1 MAMQSGSRFRR
12 RSAIGGAIAGMAA
25 LSGFR
30 AGTAFAQATPE
41 PGTRTV
47 TDYAGRTVEIPANPQ
62 RVITLSLPILE
73 IALAVGIRP
82 VGSAS
87 FATLGGFPSYFGDT
101 TDGIELIGDTEF
113 DFEKIVALKPD
124 LAIMDYFGEQD
135 AETLETME
143 QICPIVT
150 TGEFRM
156 NWREDS
162 AQVAGFLNKREEFKP
177 VEQRYDERIAGIR
190 EGLTPDWEGKT
201 VALLRFRAADIRI
214 MKEVSFAGTV
224 LKDAGLKFPDI
235 VDSGSG
241 VAEDF
246 SMEQAKLIDVDA
258 LFVVHDSGDEADGA
272 FESAVTSPIF
282 TSLDVYK
289 ANRVYTVD
297 QEIWITLRGYGAAQ
311 VMLDDIERYLVN
323 GEPAP
328 ALPA

>member
-1 MAMQSGSRFRR
+1 MTTRFGAPVSRRT
-12 RSAIGGAIAGMAA
+12 AIGGALATVAAIATTQSSST
-25 LSGFR
+25 L
-30 AGTAFAQATPE
+30 AQATPVS
-41 PGTRTV
+41 GTRTV
-47 TDYAGRTVEIPANPQ
+47 TDCAGRTVEIPTNPQ

-73 IALAVGIRP
+73 IALAVGITP

-87 FATLGGFPSYFGDT
+87 FATLGGFPSYFGDAA
-101 TDGIELIGDTEF
+101 DGIELIGDNEF

-150 TGEFRM
+150 TGEFRT
-156 NWREDS
+156 NWRQDS
-162 AQVAGFLNKREEFKP
+162 AQVADFLNKIEAFKP

-190 EGLTPDWEGKT
+190 DGLTPDWDGKT

-214 MKEVSFAGTV
+214 MKEVSFAGNV
-224 LKDAGLKFPDI
+224 LKDIGLRFPDI

-258 LFVVHDSGDEADGA
+258 LFVVKDSGDEADGA
-272 FESAVTSPIF
+272 FISAVTSPIF
-282 TSLDVYK
+282 TSLNVYQS
-289 ANRVYTVD
+289 NRVYTVD

-311 VMLDDIERYLVN
+311 VILDDIARYLVN